1 MKKGYWTLLKLVV
14 SISLIYYLLFI
25 RYDASDRTVIYQTF
39 MDVQGKWVFLA
50 LGGMLL
56 SNICG
61 TLQWN
66 LILKSLGI
74 YLPVRRVATFYFTG
88 LFFNNFLLSF
98 VGGDFVRIYDVT
110 KSSGKNSAAIST
122 VLLDRLIGFITLSS
136 LAFLGFF
143 YTFKT
148 LNSTVLRFSIPGIF
162 VVLVFILLFLFNK
175 PFAKKFE
182 TFGLKVT
189 PKRFQ
194 NNIREIYDLIH
205 DYRNHPKLIGK
216 LFIIAFVVQSARII
230 VHFILARSIGVS
242 ADIFYFF
249 LFIPVITILIS
260 FPVTFG
266 GAGLREWSAS
276 ELFSRFTPVSGQH
289 AALFELLAYIV
300 AIICSLPGGIAF
312 VFRKHEL
319 QQK

>member
-1 MKKGYWTLLKLVV
+1 MNVKKGYWTLLKLVV
-14 SISLIYYLLFI
+14 SVLLIYYLLFI
-25 RYDASDRTVIYQTF
+25 RYDASTIYHTF
-39 MDVQGKWVFLA
+39 IDVQGKWVFLA
-50 LGGMLL
+50 LGCMLL

-66 LILKSLGI
+66 LILKNLGI
-74 YLPVRRVATFYFTG
+74 YLPMRRVAAFYFTG

-122 VLLDRLIGFITLSS
+122 VLLDRLIGFVTLSS

-143 YTFKT
+143 YTLRK
-148 LNSTVLRFSIPGIF
+148 LDSTALLFAIPGVF
-162 VVLVFILLFLFNK
+162 VVLVFVLLFLFHK

-194 NNIREIYDLIH
+194 NNIREIYNSIN
-205 DYRNHPKLIGK
+205 YCGNHPKLLSK
-216 LFIIAFVVQSARII
+216 LFIIALVVQSVRVCA
-230 VHFILARSIGVS
+230 HFTLARSIGVS
-242 ADIFYFF
+242 ANIFYFF

-260 FPVTFG
+260 LPVTVG
-266 GAGLREWSAS
+266 GIGVREWSAS
-276 ELFSRFTPVSGQH
+276 VLFSRFTSISGEE
-289 AALFELLAYIV
+289 AVLFEFLAYIV
-300 AIICSLPGGIAF
+300 AILCSLPGGIAF

>member
-1 MKKGYWTLLKLVV
+1 MKVKKGYWTLLKLVV

-25 RYDASDRTVIYQTF
+25 RYDASTIYHTF
-39 MDVQGKWVFLA
+39 IDVQGKWVFLA

-74 YLPVRRVATFYFTG
+74 YLPMRRVAAFYFTG

-122 VLLDRLIGFITLSS
+122 VLLDRLIGFITLLS

-143 YTFKT
+143 YTLKT

-162 VVLVFILLFLFNK
+162 VVLVFILLFLFHK

-182 TFGLKVT
+182 AFGLKIT

-194 NNIREIYDLIH
+194 NHIREIYDLIH

-230 VHFILARSIGVS
+230 VHFMLARSIGVS
-242 ADIFYFF
+242 ANIFYFF

-266 GAGLREWSAS
+266 GIGVREGSAS
-276 ELFSRFTPVSGQH
+276 ALFSRFTSVSGEE
-289 AALFELLAYIV
+289 AFLFELLAYIV